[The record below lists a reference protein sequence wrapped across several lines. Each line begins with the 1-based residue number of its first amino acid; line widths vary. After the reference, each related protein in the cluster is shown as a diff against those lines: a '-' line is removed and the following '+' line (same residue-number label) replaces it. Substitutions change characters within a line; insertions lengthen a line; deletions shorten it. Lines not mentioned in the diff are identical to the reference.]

1 MLIAVSSSVASARQ
15 AILAPLSQ
23 RPCLLLVSGA
33 DECVPADQQHDIVR
47 RAQALRE
54 LAGAGVRLAVVGG
67 APHNLAGCEA
77 EAVRLVC
84 EFLDAAVVERAVQ

>member
-1 MLIAVSSSVASARQ
+1 MQHHAASLPSAPQ

-33 DECVPADQQHDIVR
+33 DECVPADQQHDIVQ
-47 RAQALRE
+47 RAQALQE
-54 LAGAGVRLAVVGG
+54 LAGAGVRLEVVGG

-84 EFLDAAVVERAVQ
+84 EFLDGAVGGQAAQ